1 MSVLKVLTYLGGAMQ
16 WTCLTVFLTLNQF
29 DRKTCSFVPF
39 LCSFQLRGVFIAYP
53 FNYLLS
59 GSFYRVL
66 NLFKLYFRKINH
78 RNDLMTVEISRQIL
92 FAFIGLPVEEILKED
107 IDEHSCLY
115 PLDTEGAEGC
125 LQKIVECPRQV
136 GANPCPLSRVY
147 ASLHVYHSV
156 S

>member
-1 MSVLKVLTYLGGAMQ
+1 MQFCAIPMQFPVKGGIHSLSIQLPPLWIILSSPESVQ
-16 WTCLTVFLTLNQF
+16 IIFSQ
-29 DRKTCSFVPF
+29 
-39 LCSFQLRGVFIAYP
+39 
-53 FNYLLS
+53 
-59 GSFYRVL
+59 
-66 NLFKLYFRKINH
+66 INH

-92 FAFIGLPVEEILKED
+92 FAIIGLPVEEMLKED

-147 ASLHVYHSV
+147 SSLYVYHSV
-156 S
+156 N